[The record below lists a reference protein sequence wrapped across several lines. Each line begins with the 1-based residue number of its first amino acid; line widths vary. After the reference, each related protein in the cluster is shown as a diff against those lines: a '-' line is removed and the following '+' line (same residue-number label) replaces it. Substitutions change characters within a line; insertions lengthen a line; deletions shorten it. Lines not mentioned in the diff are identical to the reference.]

1 MDKDLLSIQEARD
14 AVRAAKVAQQEFARF
29 TQAQVD
35 KIVKAMAD
43 AGFAASE
50 RLARMAADETR
61 MGRYEDK
68 IVKNQFG
75 TRDVY
80 EYIKDM
86 KTVGII
92 RFDETHKLYEI
103 AWPMGVVAAIIPT
116 TNPTS
121 TVMYK
126 ILISL
131 KAGNG
136 IAIAPHPRAARCTCE
151 ASEILRKA
159 AEENG
164 APHGLIGC
172 IQNSTLEGTQALM
185 KAPDTA
191 VILATGGPNI
201 VREAY
206 SSGKPAL
213 GVGSGN
219 VPAFIE
225 KTANVKKAVADIIA
239 GKCFDYG
246 LLCSAENSMVADA
259 SLKDQVLQ
267 ELKNNRAHLCSDD
280 QKAKLEKLMFAR
292 GRLNTEIIGL
302 PAATIAER
310 AGFQVPQDTTVLVVP
325 CKEVGKSD
333 PLSAE
338 KLSPVLS
345 LYWVNG
351 WEEGCEV
358 SIKILNFGGIGHT
371 MAIHSSDKD
380 VIMKFGL
387 EKPAFRICVNTV
399 ATLGAVGYTTGVAP
413 SMTLGPGTLGGS
425 ITTDNIMPTHLINI
439 KRLAFETR
447 PFTSSLVHG
456 QGTVGKAV
464 ESSTK
469 KPVPTFDSRPRKTP
483 AVVKGSSQTNLRF
496 GTSGLTEKDITGSW
510 MSSFA
515 AGVDS

>member
-1 MDKDLLSIQEARD
+1 MDKDLISVQEARD
-14 AVRAAKVAQQEFARF
+14 VVRAAKEAQKSFARF
-29 TQAQVD
+29 SQADVD

-43 AGFAASE
+43 AGFAAAD

-68 IVKNQFG
+68 IAKNEFG
-75 TRDVY
+75 TRDVW

-86 KTVGII
+86 KTVGVI
-92 RFDETHKLYEI
+92 RHDEKRKVYDI

-131 KAGNG
+131 KAGNA
-136 IAIAPHPRAARCTCE
+136 IAIAPHPRAARCTFE
-151 ASEILRKA
+151 AANILRKV
-159 AEENG
+159 AEELG
-164 APHGLIGC
+164 APKGLIGC
-172 IQNSTLEGTQALM
+172 IQNPTLEGTQALM
-185 KAPDTA
+185 KAPETS
-191 VILATGGPNI
+191 VILATGGPNM

-246 LLCSAENSMVADA
+246 LLCSSENSMVVDRT
-259 SLKDQVLQ
+259 LKDAVLA
-267 ELKNNRAHLCSDD
+267 ELKVNRAHLCNDD
-280 QKAKLEKLMFAR
+280 EKARLEKLMFGR

-302 PAATIAER
+302 PAAVIAQK
-310 AGFQVPQDTTVLVVP
+310 AGLTVPADTTVLVVP
-325 CKEVGKSD
+325 CKDVGKTD

-338 KLSPVLS
+338 KLSPVLAMF
-345 LYWVNG
+345 LVNG
-351 WEEGCEV
+351 WEEGCDMC
-358 SIKILNFGGIGHT
+358 IRILNFGGMGHS
-371 MAIHSSDKD
+371 MSIHSSDKD
-380 VIMKFGL
+380 VIMKFGM
-387 EKPAFRICVNTV
+387 EKPAFRIVVNTV
-399 ATLGAVGYTTGVAP
+399 ATLGAVGFTTGLAP

-447 PFTSSLVHG
+447 PFISSLVHG
-456 QGTVGKAV
+456 SPRVSASTEAPAYGKTGMTESDIDRIV
-464 ESSTK
+464 EEFIRTRS
-469 KPVPTFDSRPRKTP
+469 
-483 AVVKGSSQTNLRF
+483 
-496 GTSGLTEKDITGSW
+496 
-510 MSSFA
+510 
-515 AGVDS
+515 